1 MRISSPLLAAGS
13 LPRSQGNG
21 RERLAQAARQFEA
34 IFVRQILA
42 EARKSHFGGGLFDEG
57 NPDSAIGT
65 FNRMQD
71 EHVADLAAER
81 GAFGLAKMIEAQL
94 SAQLGVG
101 DSARASTGSAG
112 AGVGLKLPPPNSNVL
127 NHIPAPVPAQ
137 AEPVEA
143 PSSIRNGS
151 AT

>member
-81 GAFGLAKMIEAQL
+81 GAFGLARMIEAQL
-94 SAQLGVG
+94 SAQVSPLPLAGGVG
-101 DSARASTGSAG
+101 GGPVLQPQPTRPPLTPPASGRGTEGSA
-112 AGVGLKLPPPNSNVL
+112 
-127 NHIPAPVPAQ
+127 
-137 AEPVEA
+137 
-143 PSSIRNGS
+143 PSTEESS
-151 AT
+151 T

>member
-1 MRISSPLLAAGS
+1 MQISSPLLATGS
-13 LPRSQGNG
+13 LPQSQGTG

-34 IFVRQILA
+34 IFVRQVLA

-94 SAQLGVG
+94 SAQLSPLPPAGGVG
-101 DSARASTGSAG
+101 GG
-112 AGVGLKLPPPNSNVL
+112 PV
-127 NHIPAPVPAQ
+127 IQPAPTAPPLAPPASGRGT
-137 AEPVEA
+137 VDF
-143 PSSIRNGS
+143 GS
-151 AT
+151 KREGKS

>member
-1 MRISSPLLAAGS
+1 MQISAPLLATGN
-13 LPRSQGNG
+13 LPHSQGEG

-34 IFVRQILA
+34 IFVRQVLA
-42 EARKSHFGGGLFDEG
+42 EARKSHFGGGLFDES

-81 GAFGLAKMIEAQL
+81 GAFGLAKMIETQL
-94 SAQLGVG
+94 GAQLGIG
-101 DSARASTGSAG
+101 SPAGASTGSAG
-112 AGVGLKLPPPNSNVL
+112 AGLGL
-127 NHIPAPVPAQ
+127 NHSPPSPGMPNQDLAPVPAQ

-143 PSSIRNGS
+143 PSSKRNGS
-151 AT
+151 ST

>member
-1 MRISSPLLAAGS
+1 MQVSSPLLATGS
-13 LPRSQGNG
+13 LPQSQGNG

-34 IFVRQILA
+34 IFVRQVLA

-94 SAQLGVG
+94 SAQVSPLPPAGGVG
-101 DSARASTGSAG
+101 G
-112 AGVGLKLPPPNSNVL
+112 
-127 NHIPAPVPAQ
+127 
-137 AEPVEA
+137 EPVMRTQPTSPPLA
-143 PSSIRNGS
+143 PPASGRGTADFEPQSEGQS
-151 AT
+151 